1 MPQAPTA
8 ALSARISFVRRRLIE
23 LELEALVVTALPNV
37 LYLTN
42 FSGSSGIVIV
52 TPDRVLL
59 LTDSRYVAA
68 VAAAR
73 GQACECPELELIEVE
88 GSYDARLA
96 QVLAGQGSHDPPS
109 GGRIGFEAAHL
120 TVSRLAWLERAVGGR
135 IALVSTVGVVESARV
150 VKDSYELT
158 TLRRAG
164 QLLSNAT
171 RDILRAVA
179 AGRTERDL
187 ALDID
192 WRLRKAGFE
201 RTAFETI
208 VASGPNAALPHARPT
223 ERILSEGDLV
233 VLDFGGVY
241 DSYCV
246 DLTRTVSIGPASARA
261 RQVYAAVL
269 NGHDQALA
277 AVRPGA
283 SRFAIDE
290 AARTVLEQEGM
301 GTAFGHGTGHGLGL
315 EVHEDPRI
323 TRRRTDVDSRDEGLA
338 AGMVFTIEPG
348 AYFPGWGGVRIEDD
362 VVVTADGVELL
373 TDATTALLEI

>member
-1 MPQAPTA
+1 MAQAPTA
-8 ALSARISFVRRRLIE
+8 ALSARLQSVRQRLIE
-23 LELEALVVTALPNV
+23 LQLDALVVVALPNI

-42 FSGSSGIVIV
+42 FSGTSAIVVV
-52 TPDRVLL
+52 TAEHLL
-59 LTDSRYVAA
+59 FLTDSRYVTA
-68 VAAAR
+68 VADMR
-73 GQACECPELELIEVE
+73 GTPHECPGLELVEVE
-88 GSYDARLA
+88 GSYDARVARLLNELSPHNER
-96 QVLAGQGSHDPPS
+96 V
-109 GGRIGFEAAHL
+109 RVGFEAPHL
-120 TVSRLAWLERAVGGR
+120 TVSRLTWLEQHVDRRLELAETQGIVER
-135 IALVSTVGVVESARV
+135 IRV
-150 VKDSYELT
+150 VKDGYELT

-164 QLLSNAT
+164 RLLSDVAAEV
-171 RDILRAVA
+171 LRAVR
-179 AGRTERDL
+179 AGQTEREL

-192 WRLRKAGFE
+192 WRIRRAGFE
-201 RTAFETI
+201 RAAFETI

-261 RQVYAAVL
+261 RQVHAAVL

-290 AARTVLEQEGM
+290 AARTVLDSEGM
-301 GTAFGHGTGHGLGL
+301 GAAFGHGTGHGLGL

-323 TRRRTDVDSRDEGLA
+323 TRRRADVDSQDEALA

-362 VVVTADGVELL
+362 VVVTPRGAELL
-373 TDATTALLEI
+373 TDVTTTLLEI